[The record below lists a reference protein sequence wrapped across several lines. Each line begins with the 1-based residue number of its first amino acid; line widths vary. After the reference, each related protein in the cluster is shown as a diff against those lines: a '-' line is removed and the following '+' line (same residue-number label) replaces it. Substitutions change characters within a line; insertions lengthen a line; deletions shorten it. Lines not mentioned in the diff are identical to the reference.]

1 MLLYE
6 IKIIKKCIIFSL
18 LVAHACHV
26 NVFWLVGVTVHSSSL
41 CCWSNT
47 PLFACH
53 LRTLDWQSAELVL
66 NLQSGS
72 RSSQRVD
79 KRLRA
84 SVTYVLSVKQTQG
97 TTNCVWGGKTN
108 WEHFF
113 GGCVARVVV
122 HVATCWPPVWPVS
135 PLTSQ
140 QIGVTIAL
148 LTTIIGVISVNQTW
162 AHEWDILPISL
173 QVSGGGGVVCL
184 ITQCV
189 QDTDW
194 WQAIIFYNPRLS
206 PQLICNK
213 QNNGVVKVLTINVDV

>member
-1 MLLYE
+1 M
-6 IKIIKKCIIFSL
+6 
-18 LVAHACHV
+18 AHACHV
-26 NVFWLVGVTVHSSSL
+26 NVFWLAGGWT
-41 CCWSNT
+41 
-47 PLFACH
+47 
-53 LRTLDWQSAELVL
+53 AELQCTVLLCVAGQTLLCLLVTCVHCIGSLL
-66 NLQSGS
+66 NLCWIYS
-72 RSSQRVD
+72 RDRVVPRGRVD

-84 SVTYVLSVKQTQG
+84 SVPYVLSVKQTQG

-113 GGCVARVVV
+113 GGLCGACCC
-122 HVATCWPPVWPVS
+122 TCWPPVWPVS

-206 PQLICNK
+206 PQLICTK
-213 QNNGVVKVLTINVDV
+213 KK

>member
-1 MLLYE
+1 M
-6 IKIIKKCIIFSL
+6 
-18 LVAHACHV
+18 AHACHV
-26 NVFWLVGVTVHSSSL
+26 NVFWLAGGWTVTVHSSSL

-53 LRTLDWQSAELVL
+53 LRTLYWQSSELVL

-84 SVTYVLSVKQTQG
+84 SVLYVLSVKQTQG
-97 TTNCVWGGKTN
+97 TTNCVWGRENELRALFWGLC
-108 WEHFF
+108 
-113 GGCVARVVV
+113 GACCC
-122 HVATCWPPVWPVS
+122 TCCHSWPPVWPVS

-184 ITQCV
+184 ITQYV

-213 QNNGVVKVLTINVDV
+213 QNNVVVKVLTINVDVCPLISH